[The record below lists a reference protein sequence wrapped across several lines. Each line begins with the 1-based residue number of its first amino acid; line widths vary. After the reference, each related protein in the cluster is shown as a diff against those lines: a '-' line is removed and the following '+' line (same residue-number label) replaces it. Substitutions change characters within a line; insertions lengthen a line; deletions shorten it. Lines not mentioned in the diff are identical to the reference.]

1 MYTSFYGL
9 SKKPFAVQ
17 PDPQFLWL
25 GENHKEALSTLRYGI
40 LENKGFLLLTGE
52 AGTGKTT
59 LITCLEET
67 LGDDILLAVVSDPR
81 QERIDFYNC
90 IAKEFGLEKTFSSKV
105 QFLIQFSHFL
115 HKADDDG
122 KKVLLVVD
130 DCHLLSQEMLE
141 ELRLLSN
148 IEKADAKLINIFFV
162 GQRDFNDMLVQPKNR
177 AVRQRLTLKAE
188 LSPFSMNET
197 EDYIRHRFS
206 VAGGEDT
213 ILSVKSIQLVHKQ
226 AQGIPKTINLLC
238 DKILSAGAA
247 AGLESIENKFAAE
260 CIQDVDVEG
269 AGSVGTHKRDNLVRP
284 QEITT
289 PDASGTV
296 VNGINLEGERNWGW
310 AKYAAGL
317 LILAVAAGYF
327 WSGQEQKISIP
338 VAEPPP
344 VVEKAEPI
352 PEPEQPKDRF
362 AGITNSPAVTVLG
375 SSEEGMNAKKA
386 EKLKSAILE
395 KAYSSAPPAASEDLA
410 SPVQEDIVVQ
420 DNTTLP
426 EADTAEKPSPQP
438 VQPPVVASG
447 ADQSAPEVKGSDPV
461 ETEVLAQSASALAEG
476 ATQEAEETSAL
487 QATDVATSVSQDVK
501 TVNTPVVSAA
511 QPEVV
516 VEEPPPVVASLPPME
531 PRLVRLPLQAN
542 STRLTKAANRELD
555 RFLAVLADYPHATL
569 MVKGFVSA
577 KTNSPENIKLS
588 EKRAD
593 SLMKLLMKKGID
605 QERIEVK
612 GMGNQ
617 EPLASNSTYE
627 GRRKNRRV
635 EIVVVDDGI

>member
-67 LGDDILLAVVSDPR
+67 LGDDVLLAVVSDPR

-197 EDYIRHRFS
+197 EDYIRHRLS

-213 ILSVKSIQLVHKQ
+213 LLSVKTIQLVHKQ
-226 AQGIPKTINLLC
+226 AQGIPRTINLLC
-238 DKILSAGAA
+238 DRILSAGAA
-247 AGLESIENKFAAE
+247 TGLESIDNKFAAE
-260 CIQDVDVEG
+260 SIQDIDLED
-269 AGSVGTHKRDNLVRP
+269 AGPAGTQKRDDLVRP
-284 QEITT
+284 QEIA
-289 PDASGTV
+289 PIDASGTV
-296 VNGINLEGERNWGW
+296 VSGINLEGERNWGW

-317 LILAVAAGYF
+317 LILGVAAGYF
-327 WSGQEQKISIP
+327 WSGQEQKPSIP
-338 VAEPPP
+338 VAGPPP
-344 VVEKAEPI
+344 VVEKTEPV
-352 PEPEQPKDRF
+352 PEPQIPKDRF
-362 AGITNSPAVTVLG
+362 VGIADSPAVTVMG
-375 SSEEGMNAKKA
+375 SNEEGMNAKKA

-395 KAYSSAPPAASEDLA
+395 KAYSSVPPAVPEDLP
-410 SPVQEDIVVQ
+410 SPVHKDLGVQ
-420 DNTTLP
+420 DDTTLQG
-426 EADTAEKPSPQP
+426 ADTAEKPSQQS
-438 VQPPVVASG
+438 VQPPVVVSG
-447 ADQSAPEVKGSDPV
+447 AEQSPAEVKGAEPV

-476 ATQEAEETSAL
+476 APQGAEVASSQMIGVEASA
-487 QATDVATSVSQDVK
+487 SQDVK
-501 TVNTPVVSAA
+501 TVNIPVVSEA
-511 QPEVV
+511 QHEVV
-516 VEEPPPVVASLPPME
+516 MEESPPVVAPLPPMK

-542 STRLTKAANRELD
+542 STRLTKAASRELD
-555 RFLAVLADYPHATL
+555 RFLKILADYPHATL

-577 KTNSPENIKLS
+577 KTNSPENIRLS
-588 EKRAD
+588 ERRAE
-593 SLMKLLMKKGID
+593 SVMKLLMKKGID